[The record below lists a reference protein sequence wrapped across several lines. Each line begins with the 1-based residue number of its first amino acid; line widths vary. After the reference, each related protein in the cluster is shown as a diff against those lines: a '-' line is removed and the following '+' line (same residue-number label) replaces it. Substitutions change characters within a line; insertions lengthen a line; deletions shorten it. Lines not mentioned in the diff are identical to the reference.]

1 MSEQLPDPAMFI
13 GPMGHGKTRL
23 PADADAG
30 QLAAVLRRALH
41 PVECRE
47 LGPAA
52 AEQTFGPFADTTEGR
67 MTVFMDEDQLRA
79 DHRVHDELQQ
89 LTRAVRERGP
99 AVDVVMAPLKPSVL
113 LLDEMT
119 HVVGKSAG
127 SASGTGSAGTGW
139 LYAMRRPRGPDWP
152 YSGAAR
158 VAAVE
163 R

>member
-13 GPMGHGKTRL
+13 GPMGRGKTPL

-30 QLAAVLRRALH
+30 ELASVLRRALH
-41 PVECRE
+41 TVECRA

-52 AEQTFGPFADTTEGR
+52 AEQTLGPFADTTQGR
-67 MTVFMDEDQLRA
+67 MIVFMDEDQLRA
-79 DHRVHDELQQ
+79 DRRGREELQQ
-89 LTRAVRERGP
+89 LARAVRERGP
-99 AVDVVMAPLKPSVL
+99 AVDVVLAPLKPSVL
-113 LLDEMT
+113 LLDEMA

-127 SASGTGSAGTGW
+127 SASGTGEAGTGW
-139 LYAMRRPRGPDWP
+139 LYAMRRPLGPDLP